1 MLPNSFSDLFA
12 YITQLMV
19 EDAPIFE
26 ALGTRLYAS
35 FTVIIV
41 VWFGIEWAF
50 AGGMRM
56 ERFVN
61 MMLMIAFGFAMTR
74 YYSHPIPGLGISFY
88 HLIVDQGTTLANR
101 LNHTMVS
108 NVMTRL
114 DLLYSNLE
122 TPGISA
128 ILSVIEIVRWLIT
141 VLGIIFTEA
150 AVFLVISFGYI
161 ATAVCV
167 LLGPVFIPFFIVP
180 KMEWLFWG
188 WLRALLQYSFYPV
201 VANAYVYV
209 FGSMLI
215 NFVDKAGTDFAGPRI
230 AALFLPFLF
239 LLFAFAYGL
248 LKVPSLV
255 NSIFSGKSGETVV
268 PGV

>member
-1 MLPNSFSDLFA
+1 MPPNSFSDLFA
-12 YITQLMV
+12 YITDLMTR
-19 EDAPIFE
+19 DAAIFE
-26 ALGTRLYAS
+26 ALGTNLYAA
-35 FTVIIV
+35 FTVMIV

-61 MMLMIAFGFAMTR
+61 MLLMISFGLAMTR
-74 YYSHPIPGLGISFY
+74 YYSRPIPGLGISFY
-88 HLIVDQGTTLANR
+88 HLVVDQGTVLANQ
-101 LNHTMVS
+101 LNHGMASKVFE
-108 NVMTRL
+108 RL
-114 DLLYSNLE
+114 GLVYMGLE
-122 TPGISA
+122 TPGVSA
-128 ILSVIEIVRWLIT
+128 VFNAMEVMRWLIT
-141 VLGIIFTEA
+141 MLAIVAAEC
-150 AVFLVISFGYI
+150 AVFLVISFGYV
-161 ATAVCV
+161 AAAVCI
-167 LLGPVFIPFFIVP
+167 LIGPVLIPFFIVP
-180 KMEWLFWG
+180 KLEWIFWG

-215 NFVDKAGTDFAGPRI
+215 NFVDKAGTDFSGPRI
-230 AALFLPFLF
+230 AVLFLPFLF
-239 LLFAFAYGL
+239 FLFAFTFGL